1 MKTRTLNG
9 VDAVR
14 VAVSP
19 LRDVKVRDA
28 SGTGD
33 GSWTIEGYAAVT
45 EQETTLYDLSWIRVR
60 EEIARG
66 AFLGVLGRLARGDGL
81 VHLNFGHDM
90 NTSIA
95 SSQVPAGTIGGLE
108 LSEDDHGLRFFARVD
123 AADPDAQRLAVKMQR
138 GVVNQASFAF
148 TIASEEL
155 VEEITNKPEDVA
167 AGEPLWDEKWRINEI
182 QDLFDVCACPQGAYA
197 QTESFVRTMAA
208 GSLTRSGIAVPELR
222 RPTPA
227 QRADVASLDCLVDA
241 YQAIEE
247 FIALEQDPEDADDVA
262 KATTILGELDELIQ
276 VEAAEPDD
284 GAVDPDEEQ
293 DGRAKAGHQR
303 RRRRRG
309 ADHVAPSVGVDELEV
324 ARAKA
329 DATYRTLTRKAV
341 A

>member
-9 VDAVR
+9 ADAVR

-45 EQETTLYDLSWIRVR
+45 EQETVLFDLSWIRVR

-66 AFLGVLGRLARGDGL
+66 AFLPVLGRLAAGDGL

-95 SSQVPAGTIGGLE
+95 SSQVAANQIGGLE
-108 LSEDDHGLRFFARVD
+108 LSEDGHGLRFFARVD

-148 TIASEEL
+148 TIAAEEL
-155 VEEITNKPEDVA
+155 VEEVTNDPAAVA
-167 AGEPLWDEKWRINEI
+167 AGEPLWDEKWRILEI
-182 QDLFDVCACPQGAYA
+182 KDLFDVCACPQGAYA
-197 QTESFVRTMAA
+197 QTESFIRTMAA
-208 GSLTRSGIAVPELR
+208 GSLSRSGIALP
-222 RPTPA
+222 
-227 QRADVASLDCLVDA
+227 
-241 YQAIEE
+241 
-247 FIALEQDPEDADDVA
+247 
-262 KATTILGELDELIQ
+262 
-276 VEAAEPDD
+276 AEPSDD
-284 GAVDPDEEQ
+284 DESRE
-293 DGRAKAGHQR
+293 GRGDEPGHQR
-303 RRRRRG
+303 RGEEPG
-309 ADHVAPSVGVDELEV
+309 ADHVAPIPVGAGELEA
-324 ARAKA
+324 ARTRARV